1 MLAGVYYLAGTL
13 AGMTTWKTFTEWYL
27 GLPAT
32 QSGEGTRWEWGWQT
46 PWPQGWPVAL
56 VCVLAVAFVA
66 GLWWAYRRDGALLK
80 SWQIAVLAGL
90 RIVTV
95 LSALALWSQ
104 PTLWIAKTGLP
115 AVAVLIDSS
124 ASMSF
129 RDNGSTAADT
139 TDIGPRRFDQV
150 TELLL
155 QDDAAWLR
163 ALSQGRPLRLY
174 QFDETAVPVELT
186 ELATDADWKQLT
198 ETIRRLEPDG
208 QETRP
213 AEAVRQVLAELRGM
227 PPAALVI
234 FSDGVASE
242 GDADKLSTV
251 SDLVRR
257 RGVPM
262 FVVPVGSDV
271 AGRDVHLF
279 DIVMDDVA
287 FKGDPVSIAGK
298 IRTNGVTAPKIT
310 VAVKRGDT
318 GATLTTV
325 DVTPRADGQ
334 PVRFET
340 TVKIDDA
347 GEVELDLET
356 PVLTGEVDKSNNREH
371 RHLSVREEK
380 LHVLLMESAPRYEF
394 RYLKQWLERDN
405 SVELQTLLVD
415 ADPEYA
421 QEDRTALPY
430 FPVQREALAKYDVI
444 VLGDVALSAMGAT
457 APEWI
462 VDFVREKGGGLILVS
477 GPRGNP
483 REWKGSALESVLP
496 IPSEALSLIPEPE
509 DSAEAYLPQ
518 LTLDGQKGAP
528 IFRFADSEA
537 ASIQVLKGLPGFYGL
552 VEIPR
557 LKPGVRVLAEHPY
570 RRGERD
576 RLPVITLQQVGAGK
590 VLFHASDEL
599 WRWRFRQGDAY
610 YGRYWGQAIRYLSRG
625 KLLGTDRAV
634 EFLTDRQVYHRNE
647 PVILRV
653 RFVQESQAPTDDS
666 TVQVVIEQTNGGRQE
681 VTLKPL
687 AFAPNVFEGQMT
699 PAGEGSYHAWVSRP
713 SFTGPP
719 PAADFRVEST
729 RRELQQRM
737 TDRADLKLAA
747 QRAGGRLIPLASAK
761 SIPEWVPPG
770 VAVPLEYGV
779 AVPVWQRSEPL
790 ILLALLLGT
799 EWLLRRRWRLV

>member
-1 MLAGVYYLAGTL
+1 MS
-13 AGMTTWKTFTEWYL
+13 TWKTFSEWYL
-27 GLPAT
+27 GLPSA

-46 PWPQGWPVAL
+46 PWPQGWPVAF
-56 VCVLAVAFVA
+56 VSVLAVAFVA
-66 GLWWAYRRDGALLK
+66 GLWWAYRRDAALLK
-80 SWQIAVLAGL
+80 RWQVATLAGL
-90 RIVTV
+90 RIAAV
-95 LSALALWSQ
+95 LGAMALWSQ

-129 RDNGSTAADT
+129 RDSGSTA
-139 TDIGPRRFDQV
+139 TDSTDSGARRFDQV

-155 QDDAAWLR
+155 RDDAAWLR
-163 ALSQGRPLRLY
+163 SLSQGRPLRLY
-174 QFDETAVPVELT
+174 QFAGEAAPVELT
-186 ELATDADWKQLT
+186 ELATDDDWKKLG
-198 ETIRRLEPDG
+198 ENIRKIEPDG
-208 QETRP
+208 TETRP

-227 PPAALVI
+227 PPAAMVI

-257 RGVPM
+257 RGVPL

-279 DIVMDDVA
+279 DVVMDDVA

-298 IRTNGVTAPKIT
+298 IRANGLPQSKVT
-310 VAVKRGDT
+310 VAIKRVDNGK
-318 GATLTTV
+318 TLTTV

-340 TVKIDDA
+340 TVKIDEA
-347 GEVELDLET
+347 GEIDLDLET
-356 PVLTGEVDKSNNREH
+356 PVLTGEVDKSNNRER

-380 LHVLLMESAPRYEF
+380 LHVLLVESAPRYEF

-430 FPVQREALAKYDVI
+430 FPVQREAVWKYDVI
-444 VLGDVALSAMGAT
+444 VIGDVSLTQLGAT
-457 APEWI
+457 APGWI
-462 VDFVREKGGGLILVS
+462 LDFVREKGGGLILVS
-477 GPRGNP
+477 GPRANP
-483 REWKGSALESVLP
+483 RGWTGSVLESLLP
-496 IPSEALSLIPEPE
+496 VPSDTLALLPPTT
-509 DSAEAYLPQ
+509 DATEAYSPQ
-518 LTLDGQKGAP
+518 LTLDGQKGVP
-528 IFRFADSEA
+528 IFRFADSES
-537 ASIQVLKGLPGFYGL
+537 ASAQVLKGLPGFYGL
-552 VEIPR
+552 VELPR

-570 RRGERD
+570 RRGERE

-590 VLFHASDEL
+590 VLFHATDEL

-610 YGRYWGQAIRYLSRG
+610 YGRYWGQSIRYLSRG
-625 KLLGTDRAV
+625 KLLGQDRAV
-634 EFLTDRQVYHRNE
+634 EFITDRQVYRRNE
-647 PVILRV
+647 PVVLRV
-653 RFVQESQAPTDDS
+653 RFVEERQVPTDDAA
-666 TVQVVIEQTNGGRQE
+666 VRVIVEQTNGGRQE

-687 AFAPNVFEGQMT
+687 AFAPNVFEGQIT
-699 PAGEGSYHAWVSRP
+699 PSGEGTYHAWVSRP

-729 RRELQQRM
+729 QRELQQRM

-747 QRAGGRLIPLASAK
+747 QRAGGRLVPLADAK

-790 ILLALLLGT
+790 LLLALILGT
-799 EWLLRRRWRLV
+799 EWFLRRRWRLV

>member
-1 MLAGVYYLAGTL
+1 MS
-13 AGMTTWKTFTEWYL
+13 TWKTFFEWYL

-56 VCVLAVAFVA
+56 VCVLAVTFVA
-66 GLWWAYRRDGALLK
+66 GLWWAYRREAALL
-80 SWQIAVLAGL
+80 SRWQIATLAGL
-90 RIVTV
+90 RIAAV
-95 LSALALWSQ
+95 LGAMALWSQ

-115 AVAVLIDSS
+115 AVAVLIDTS

-129 RDNGSTAADT
+129 RDSGSTPTDSSDT
-139 TDIGPRRFDQV
+139 GARRFDQV
-150 TELLL
+150 TTLLL
-155 QDDAAWLR
+155 KDDVAWLR

-174 QFDETAVPVELT
+174 QFSDQAVPIELT
-186 ELATDADWKQLT
+186 ELSTDADWKKLG
-198 ETIRRLEPDG
+198 ETIRKLEPEG
-208 QETRP
+208 METRP

-251 SDLVRR
+251 ADLIRR

-262 FVVPVGSDV
+262 FVIPVGSDV

-287 FKGDPVSIAGK
+287 FKGDPVSVAGK
-298 IRTNGVTAPKIT
+298 IRTNGLTQSKLT
-310 VAVKRGDT
+310 VAIKRVDNGK
-318 GATLTTV
+318 TLSTV
-325 DVTPRADGQ
+325 DVTPRVDGQ
-334 PVRFET
+334 PVQFET
-340 TVKIDDA
+340 TIKIDEA

-356 PVLTGEVDKSNNREH
+356 PVVAGEVDKSNNRER

-380 LHVLLMESAPRYEF
+380 LHVLLVESAPRYEF

-405 SVELQTLLVD
+405 SVELQTLLAD

-430 FPVQREALAKYDVI
+430 FPVQRDALWKYDVI
-444 VLGDVALSAMGAT
+444 VLGDVPLNDLGAT
-457 APEWI
+457 APQWI
-462 VDFVREKGGGLILVS
+462 VDFVREKGGGLILIS

-483 REWKGSALESVLP
+483 RGWSGSPLEAVLP
-496 IPSEALSLIPEPE
+496 MPSETLTLMPPTE
-509 DSAEAYLPQ
+509 DATEAFQPQ
-518 LTLDGQKGAP
+518 LTLDGQKGVP
-528 IFRFADSEA
+528 LFRFADSET
-537 ASIQVLKGLPGFYGL
+537 ASVQVLKGLPGFYGL
-552 VEIPR
+552 VEISR
-557 LKPGVRVLAEHPY
+557 LKPGVRILAEHPY

-590 VLFHASDEL
+590 VLFHATDEL
-599 WRWRFRQGDAY
+599 WRWRFRQGDTY

-625 KLLGTDRAV
+625 KLLGQDRAV
-634 EFLTDRQVYHRNE
+634 EFTTDRQIYRRNE

-653 RFVQESQAPTDDS
+653 RFVEERQAPTDDAS
-666 TVQVVIEQTNGGRQE
+666 VHVVVEQTNGGRQE

-687 AFAPNVFEGQMT
+687 AFAPNVFEGQMM
-699 PAGEGSYHAWVSRP
+699 PGGEGSYHAWVSRP

-719 PAADFRVEST
+719 PAVDFRVEST
-729 RRELQQRM
+729 QRELQQRM

-747 QRAGGRLIPLASAK
+747 QRAGGRLIPLADAK

-790 ILLALLLGT
+790 LLLALVLGT
-799 EWLLRRRWRLV
+799 EWFLRRRWRLV

>member
-1 MLAGVYYLAGTL
+1 MSS
-13 AGMTTWKTFTEWYL
+13 WKKFCEWYL
-27 GLPAT
+27 GLPSA

-46 PWPQGWPVAL
+46 PWPQDWPVAF
-56 VCVLAVAFVA
+56 VSVLAVVFLV
-66 GLWWAYRRDGALLK
+66 GLWWAYRRDAALLK
-80 SWQIAVLAGL
+80 RWQVATLAGL
-90 RIVTV
+90 RITAV
-95 LSALALWSQ
+95 LAAMAMWSQ

-129 RDNGSTAADT
+129 RDSGSAATDSTDT
-139 TDIGPRRFDQV
+139 GARRFDQV

-155 QDDAAWLR
+155 QQDAAWLR

-174 QFDETAVPVELT
+174 QFAGEAAPIELT
-186 ELATDADWKQLT
+186 ELSTDADWKTLA
-198 ETIRRLEPDG
+198 ETIRKLEPEG
-208 QETRP
+208 TETRP

-227 PPAALVI
+227 PPAAMVI
-234 FSDGVASE
+234 FTDGVASE

-251 SDLVRR
+251 SELVRR

-279 DIVMDDVA
+279 DVVMDDVA
-287 FKGDPVSIAGK
+287 FKGDPVSVTGK
-298 IRTNGVTAPKIT
+298 IRANGLSLPKVT
-310 VAVKRGDT
+310 VAIKRVDNGK
-318 GATLTTV
+318 TLTTV

-340 TVKIDDA
+340 TVKIDEA
-347 GEVELDLET
+347 GEVDLDLET
-356 PVLTGEVDKSNNREH
+356 PVLTGEVDKSNNHER

-380 LHVLLMESAPRYEF
+380 LRVLLVESAPRYEF

-430 FPVQREALAKYDVI
+430 FPVQREALWKYDVI
-444 VLGDVALSAMGAT
+444 VLGDVSLTQLGAT
-457 APEWI
+457 APEWL

-477 GPRGNP
+477 GPRANP
-483 REWKGSALESVLP
+483 RGWSGSPLESLLP
-496 IPSEALSLIPEPE
+496 VPSEMIATVQMMPEV
-509 DSAEAYLPQ
+509 SEAFSPQ
-518 LTLDGQKGAP
+518 LTLDGQKGVP
-528 IFRFADSEA
+528 IFRFADSET
-537 ASIQVLKGLPGFYGL
+537 ASVQVLKGLPGFYGL
-552 VEIPR
+552 VELPR

-570 RRGERD
+570 RRGERE
-576 RLPVITLQQVGAGK
+576 RLPVITLQQIGAGK
-590 VLFHASDEL
+590 VLFHATDEL

-625 KLLGTDRAV
+625 KLLGQDRAV
-634 EFLTDRQVYHRNE
+634 EFITDRQVYRRNE
-647 PVILRV
+647 PVVLRV
-653 RFVQESQAPTDDS
+653 RFVEERQAPSEDAA
-666 TVQVVIEQTNGGRQE
+666 VHIVVEQTNGGRQE

-687 AFAPNVFEGQMT
+687 AFAPNVFEGQIT
-699 PAGEGSYHAWVSRP
+699 PSGEGTYHAWVSRP

-719 PAADFRVEST
+719 PAVDFRVEST
-729 RRELQQRM
+729 QRELQQRM

-747 QRAGGRLIPLASAK
+747 QRASGRLIPLADAK

-790 ILLALLLGT
+790 LLLALILGT
-799 EWLLRRRWRLV
+799 EWFLRRRWRLV